1 MESKTLKKKSFKLPN
16 KHQVKRVLLGY
27 SLTDGLIYKICI
39 YALLI
44 SIGFVYLY
52 PMVVMLSTSFKSTS
66 DLINP
71 TINWIPSTLY
81 LENYKRA
88 FKVLKYWQTLGKSL
102 IITLLPAILQ
112 TVVTSLI
119 GYGLAKFEFPLKKI
133 IFALILLTFIIPSQV
148 YTIPKYVTFNNL
160 GLLGTLWSIVVPSL
174 FGQGVNSAI
183 FVLIFYQF
191 FRMSPKVFDEAAEID
206 GANDYKIFF
215 KINVPLA
222 APAYLTTF
230 LFSFVWYWNETY
242 LSTLFLDSSKWTT
255 LQIRLAYFVSDYT
268 SQYSEA
274 SQMLNEGI
282 RLAATL
288 LIVLP
293 MLIVYIILQKYFIK
307 GVEQSGIAG
316 E

>member
-1 MESKTLKKKSFKLPN
+1 MDATNKKQKKLKMPN
-16 KHQVKRVLLGY
+16 KNQVKKFLVGY
-27 SLTDGLIYKICI
+27 NITDGLIYKIVI
-39 YALLI
+39 YVLLI

-52 PMVVMLSTSFKSTS
+52 PMIVMLSTSFKSTS

-71 TINWIPSTLY
+71 TIHWIPSSFY
-81 LENYKRA
+81 IENYSKA
-88 FKVLKYWQTLGKSL
+88 FKVLKYFPTLGQSL
-102 IITLLPAILQ
+102 VITLLPAILQ

-119 GYGLAKFEFPLKKI
+119 GYGLAKFEFPLKKL
-133 IFALILLTFIIPSQV
+133 IFALILLTFIVPSQV
-148 YTIPKYVTFNNL
+148 YTIPKYVTFNEL
-160 GLLGTLWSIVVPSL
+160 GLLGTLWSIILPAL

-191 FRMSPKVFDEAAEID
+191 FKMAPIAFDEAAEID
-206 GANDYKIFF
+206 GANEYEVFF

-242 LSTLFLDSSKWTT
+242 LSTLFLDGSKWTT

-282 RLAATL
+282 RLAATI
-288 LIVLP
+288 LIILP

>member
-1 MESKTLKKKSFKLPN
+1 MESRTLNKKSFNLPN
-16 KHQVKRVLLGY
+16 KQQVKRFLLGY

-52 PMVVMLSTSFKSTS
+52 PMITMLSTSFKSTS

-71 TINWIPSTLY
+71 TINWIPSSFY
-81 LENYKRA
+81 FENYKRA

-102 IITLLPAILQ
+102 IVTLLPAVLQ
-112 TVVTSLI
+112 TAVTSLI

-160 GLLGTLWSIVVPSL
+160 GLLGTLWAIVLPSL

-191 FRMSPKVFDEAAEID
+191 FRMAPIAFDEAAEID
-206 GANDYKIFF
+206 GANEYEIFF
-215 KINVPLA
+215 KINIPLA

-242 LSTLFLDSSKWTT
+242 LTTLFLDSSKWTT

-274 SQMLNEGI
+274 TQMVNEGI

-288 LIVLP
+288 LIIIP
-293 MLIVYIILQKYFIK
+293 MLIVYAILQKYFIK

>member
-1 MESKTLKKKSFKLPN
+1 MTKRLPN
-16 KHQVKRVLLGY
+16 KNQIKKFFIGY
-27 SLTDGLIYKICI
+27 NLTDGLIYKVII
-39 YALLI
+39 YLLLI

-52 PMVVMLSTSFKSTS
+52 PIITMLSTSFKSTS

-71 TINWIPSTLY
+71 TINWIPSSFY
-81 LENYKRA
+81 IENYEKA
-88 FKVLKYWQTLGKSL
+88 FKVLKYWKTLGQSL
-102 IITLLPAILQ
+102 LITLLPALLQ
-112 TVVTSLI
+112 TIVTSLI
-119 GYGLAKFEFPLKKI
+119 GYGLAKFEFPLKKL
-133 IFALILLTFIIPSQV
+133 IFALILLTFIIPGQV

-160 GLLGTLWSIVVPSL
+160 GLLGTLWSIILPSL

-191 FRMSPKVFDEAAEID
+191 FKMAPKAFDEAAEID
-206 GANDYKIFF
+206 GANELSIFL

-222 APAYLTTF
+222 FPAFLTSF

-242 LSTLFLDSSKWTT
+242 LATLFLDGSTWTT

-288 LIVLP
+288 LIILP
-293 MLIVYIILQKYFIK
+293 MLVVYIILQKYFIR

>member
-1 MESKTLKKKSFKLPN
+1 MESRTLNKKSFKLPN
-16 KHQVKRVLLGY
+16 KNQVKRLLLGY

-81 LENYKRA
+81 FENYKRA

-160 GLLGTLWSIVVPSL
+160 GLLGTLWSIVLPALNSL
-174 FGQGVNSAI
+174 CNATVE
-183 FVLIFYQF
+183 F
-191 FRMSPKVFDEAAEID
+191 FEIRPII
-206 GANDYKIFF
+206 A
-215 KINVPLA
+215 
-222 APAYLTTF
+222 F
-230 LFSFVWYWNETY
+230 L
-242 LSTLFLDSSKWTT
+242 
-255 LQIRLAYFVSDYT
+255 
-268 SQYSEA
+268 
-274 SQMLNEGI
+274 
-282 RLAATL
+282 
-288 LIVLP
+288 
-293 MLIVYIILQKYFIK
+293 
-307 GVEQSGIAG
+307 
-316 E
+316 

>member
-1 MESKTLKKKSFKLPN
+1 MTKRLPN
-16 KHQVKRVLLGY
+16 KNQIKKFFIGY
-27 SLTDGLIYKICI
+27 NLTDGLIYKVII
-39 YALLI
+39 YLLLI

-52 PMVVMLSTSFKSTS
+52 PIITMLSTSFKSTS

-71 TINWIPSTLY
+71 TINWIPSSFY
-81 LENYKRA
+81 IENYEKA
-88 FKVLKYWQTLGKSL
+88 FKVLKYWKTLGQSL
-102 IITLLPAILQ
+102 LITLLPALLQ
-112 TVVTSLI
+112 TIVTSLI
-119 GYGLAKFEFPLKKI
+119 GYGLAKFEFPLKKL
-133 IFALILLTFIIPSQV
+133 IFALILLTFIIPGQV

-160 GLLGTLWSIVVPSL
+160 GLLGTLWSIILPSL

-191 FRMSPKVFDEAAEID
+191 FKMAPKAFDEAAEID
-206 GANDYKIFF
+206 GANELSIFL

-222 APAYLTTF
+222 FPAFLTSF

-242 LSTLFLDSSKWTT
+242 LATLFLDGSTWTT

-288 LIVLP
+288 LIILP
-293 MLIVYIILQKYFIK
+293 MLIVYIILQKYFIR

>member
-1 MESKTLKKKSFKLPN
+1 MTKRLPN
-16 KHQVKRVLLGY
+16 KNQIKKFFIGY
-27 SLTDGLIYKICI
+27 NLTDGLIYKVII
-39 YALLI
+39 YLLLI

-52 PMVVMLSTSFKSTS
+52 PIITMLSTSFKSTS

-71 TINWIPSTLY
+71 TINWIPSSFY
-81 LENYKRA
+81 IGNYEKA
-88 FKVLKYWQTLGKSL
+88 FKVLKYWKTLGQSL
-102 IITLLPAILQ
+102 LITLLPALLQ
-112 TVVTSLI
+112 TIVTSLI
-119 GYGLAKFEFPLKKI
+119 GYGLAKFEFPLKKL
-133 IFALILLTFIIPSQV
+133 IFALILLTFIIPGQV

-160 GLLGTLWSIVVPSL
+160 GLLGTLWSIILPSL

-191 FRMSPKVFDEAAEID
+191 FKMAPKAFDEAAEID
-206 GANDYKIFF
+206 GANELSIFL

-222 APAYLTTF
+222 FPAFLTSF

-242 LSTLFLDSSKWTT
+242 LATLFLDGSTWTT

-288 LIVLP
+288 LIILP
-293 MLIVYIILQKYFIK
+293 MLIVYIILQKYFIR